1 MWFWKKNI
9 KPEIPAQKVDEKYK
23 VYLPKL
29 WPYRF
34 IGNLCLLGL
43 IAAISFGIYVA
54 KTNFVEQKLDTFSN
68 YFIDITSQIGFTVDD
83 VIIQGRDKTPLED
96 IKNIINLANNNNIFN
111 LDIHQIKQDILLLP
125 WVKTVVIER
134 SYFPNN
140 INIKITEKEISAIWQ
155 TNNSF
160 YPVDKD
166 GFVIKTHH
174 IPVVPTLIITGKG
187 APENINKL
195 LPIIQEDDSLY
206 KRIKAA
212 SYISERRWDIVL
224 DDIENG
230 VTIRLPAEKTKT
242 AWKKLIKLSK
252 TQGLLKRKL
261 TIIDLR
267 FGNKVVVTPLKLSKE
282 ERLRRRNIK
291 EHKL

>member
-1 MWFWKKNI
+1 MWFKKKNI

-34 IGNLCLLGL
+34 IGNLCLLSL

-54 KTNFVEQKLDTFSN
+54 KTNFVEQKLDTFSD
-68 YFIDITSQIGFTVDD
+68 YFIDVTSQIGFTVDD
-83 VIIQGRDKTPLED
+83 VIIQGLEKTPLEE
-96 IKNIINLANNNNIFN
+96 IKNIVNLANNNNIFN
-111 LDIHQIKQDILLLP
+111 LDIHQIKQDIMLLP
-125 WVKTVVIER
+125 WIKNVVIER
-134 SYFPNN
+134 SYFPN
-140 INIKITEKEISAIWQ
+140 IIKIKLTEREISSIWQ
-155 TNNSF
+155 INNKF
-160 YPVDKD
+160 YPIDKD
-166 GFVIKTHH
+166 GFVIKTQN
-174 IPVVPTLIITGKG
+174 IPAVPALIITGKG

-195 LPIIQEDDSLY
+195 LSIIKENNSLY
-206 KRIKAA
+206 KRIKVA
-212 SYISERRWDIVL
+212 SYISERRWNIIL

-230 VTIRLPAEKTKT
+230 VIIRLPAEKTKA